1 MMKPYDIDVKKY
13 RKPEYP
19 IDDLFIKR
27 WSPRAMSGEE
37 ITDQELMTLFEAAK
51 WAPSSS
57 NEQPWRFIYAK
68 KNTPHWDA
76 FFSFVSEGNKR
87 WCKNA
92 AVLVVACSK
101 IRFTNYD
108 ADNRTHSFSA
118 GSAFQNLQLQGSIM
132 KLIVHPFAGFDEEK
146 AAKDLGIPKEYF
158 VDVMIA
164 IGRQGEIENLEE
176 KDRTREFPTDRKK
189 LKEMV
194 MEGKFEG

>member
-1 MMKPYDIDVKKY
+1 
-13 RKPEYP
+13 
-19 IDDLFIKR
+19 
-27 WSPRAMSGEE
+27 MSGEE
-37 ITDQELMTLFEAAK
+37 ITDDELMTLFEAAK

-108 ADNRTHSFSA
+108 ADNRTHSFQQA
-118 GSAFQNLQLQGSIM
+118 QHFKTCNC
-132 KLIVHPFAGFDEEK
+132 K
-146 AAKDLGIPKEYF
+146 A
-158 VDVMIA
+158 
-164 IGRQGEIENLEE
+164 Q
-176 KDRTREFPTDRKK
+176 
-189 LKEMV
+189 
-194 MEGKFEG
+194 